1 MPGNQVAIV
10 TGVSSGIGRPI
21 AARLIENGFS
31 VFGTLR
37 TRGQEPPGVTPL
49 RLDVRDD
56 SEVQAAV
63 AQVVATAGR
72 IDVLVNNA
80 GAVLTGAIEETEIP
94 DAQALFDVNF
104 FGAARVTRAVL
115 PHMRAQQS
123 GRIVFLSSVVGFLP
137 SPFMGVSS
145 ASKHA
150 LEGYAESLDHE
161 LRTMGI
167 RVVLI
172 EPGFMRTNLDKNAAI
187 AKVRIAD
194 YAAARERVSASI
206 NAHIDAGDDPSLVS
220 DVVLRAATDRS
231 PRLRYPVGKG
241 ASLLAKFRSFM
252 PDRAFARALR
262 KEFHVDA

>member
-10 TGVSSGIGRPI
+10 TGVSSGIGRSI
-21 AARLIENGFS
+21 AERLVEHGFS

-37 TRGQEPPGVTPL
+37 GRGQEPKGVTPI
-49 RLDVRDD
+49 RVDVRDD
-56 SEVQAAV
+56 TQVQAAV
-63 AQVVATAGR
+63 SQVVASAGR

-80 GAVLTGAIEETEIP
+80 GAVLTGAIEETELA

-123 GRIVFLSSVVGFLP
+123 GRIIFLSSVVGFLP
-137 SPFMGVSS
+137 SPFMGFYS

-161 LRTMGI
+161 LRTLGI

-172 EPGFMRTNLDKNAAI
+172 EPGFMRTSLDKNAAI
-187 AKVRIAD
+187 AKARISD
-194 YAAARERVSASI
+194 YAAARERMSATI
-206 NAHIDAGDDPSLVS
+206 NARIEAGDDPSLVS

-241 ASLLAKFRSFM
+241 ASLLTKLRSFL
-252 PDRAFARALR
+252 PARAFDRALR
-262 KEFHVDA
+262 KEFHLDA